1 MYSENSGI
9 GSITQDYQ
17 TPPLKGYYLTLLI
30 YLFETNFSL

>member
-17 TPPLKGYYLTLLI
+17 TPPLKRLLPDFAH
-30 YLFETNFSL
+30 LFI